1 MTIRAKLILLIGC
14 ALFAL
19 LSVGFFGYR
28 GIASSRVA
36 IDDIGGNNLPSVVS
50 LLDARSNF
58 NRARLWNTQ
67 ALLHERDSGS
77 ETTQFFAE
85 LLKNKQAA
93 VGFYQAALKQYASYP
108 QGDEEARIWQDFRG
122 ISDQWVQSDARSTE
136 ILSHLAQGATGN
148 QQELLFHQLEQ
159 QLLSEQQLVERLD
172 AQLWQLVG
180 ENERQ
185 AKESVATAHHDG
197 QNAQLAIVLVIA
209 VATLLLL
216 VVGVMVYRAVLGPIL
231 RTRATVLQI
240 AEHNDFTLRI
250 DNAGKDEV
258 GDMVG
263 ALNALIVRLQE
274 TLGRIRNDMETVRG
288 AVVSM
293 AGASAN
299 VASGSAHQRDS
310 TESMAAAVEEMTV
323 SINHIASN
331 ANSVMTLSRD
341 AGDVSRQ
348 GGEIIVQTVEGM
360 DQIAG
365 SVSAAAQVIEVL
377 GKESQ
382 QISSVVQV
390 IRDIAEQT
398 NLLALNAAI
407 EAARAGEQGRGF
419 AVVAD
424 EVRKLAER
432 TASSTGDI
440 GQMVAKI
447 QQAAQGAVAEMQQVV
462 DRVGGGRALASDAGS
477 RMHEIRER
485 SEKVADA
492 VAEIT
497 ASLRQQSV
505 VSQDIAGH
513 VNTISRMAEDNHAA
527 SDNAAQSSQQLDQ
540 LASGVTSALARFRV

>member
-1 MTIRAKLILLIGC
+1 MTIRARLILLISC
-14 ALFAL
+14 AVFAL

-28 GIASSRVA
+28 GIASNRTA
-36 IDDIGGNNLPSVVS
+36 IDDIGGNNLPSVVA

-58 NRARLWNTQ
+58 NRARLWNAQ
-67 ALLHERDSGS
+67 ALLRRGDNGADAV
-77 ETTQFFAE
+77 QFFGN
-85 LLKNKQAA
+85 LLKSKQAA
-93 VGFYQAALKQYASYP
+93 IGFYQAALKQYASFP
-108 QGDEEARIWQDFRG
+108 QEQQEAQIWQGFHG
-122 ISDQWVQSDARSTE
+122 LSDQWLQSDARSTE

-148 QQELLFHQLEQ
+148 QQEMLFHQLEQ
-159 QLLSEQQLVERLD
+159 QLSAEQQLVERLD
-172 AQLWQLVG
+172 GQLWQLVE

-185 AKESVATAHHDG
+185 AKNNVSNAHNDG
-197 QNAQLAIVLVIA
+197 QSAQLAIVVVIA
-209 VATLLLL
+209 LAALLLL
-216 VVGVMVYRAVLGPIL
+216 VVGVAVYRAVLGPIL

-250 DNAGKDEV
+250 DAAGKDEV
-258 GDMVG
+258 GDMVA
-263 ALNALIVRLQE
+263 ALNALIARLQE
-274 TLGRIRNDMETVRG
+274 TLGRIRGDMDTVRG
-288 AVVSM
+288 AVGTL

-299 VASGSAHQRDS
+299 VAQGSAQQRDS

-323 SINHIASN
+323 SINHIASH
-331 ANSVMTLSRD
+331 ANSVMVLSRD

-360 DQIAG
+360 GQIAG

-377 GKESQ
+377 GQESQ

-440 GQMVAKI
+440 GQMVTKI
-447 QQAAQGAVAEMQQVV
+447 QQVAQGAVSEMQQVV
-462 DRVGGGRALASDAGS
+462 ERVGGGRALASDAGN
-477 RMHEIRER
+477 RMSDIRDR
-485 SEKVADA
+485 SVKVADA

-497 ASLRQQSV
+497 SSLRQQSA
-505 VSQDIAGH
+505 VSEDIAGH
-513 VNTISRMAEDNHAA
+513 VTTISRMAEENHAA
-527 SDNAAQSSQQLDQ
+527 SDNTAQSSQQLDQ
-540 LASGVTSALARFRV
+540 LAHGVSVTLARFKV